1 MIPKTAP
8 CLRPYSSIKLTVM
21 NHVKSAQ
28 RVIFLFAQGIKL
40 MKYLQNF
47 SFSLV
52 IVSYYYDMSPLQ
64 PVQELTFYLFLNLN
78 NMFRF

>member
-1 MIPKTAP
+1 
-8 CLRPYSSIKLTVM
+8 
-21 NHVKSAQ
+21 
-28 RVIFLFAQGIKL
+28 